1 MKKFIKRL
9 LTVLLLTGISVGWCY
24 LVLYIIEILGG
35 DEITYKSM
43 VYGLIGFLVGLF
55 YQESKKI
62 IK

>member
-9 LTVLLLTGISVGWCY
+9 LITLLLTGISVGWCY
-24 LVLYIIEILGG
+24 LVLYIIDIFGG

-43 VYGLIGFLVGLF
+43 VYGLIGFLVGIF
-55 YQESKKI
+55 YQESNEI